1 MTPGRTGLSLAERL
15 AGSGVRGASTS
26 GDAVP
31 TPAASADPGT
41 PPAEPHR
48 PRTGSAP
55 RHCWV
60 SGLPGVPARCPGLL
74 SQWTRDHGRWLGR
87 VVYAVVDDGQVV
99 LVEAWIPAE
108 HLAAA
113 GDRPS
118 G

>member
-15 AGSGVRGASTS
+15 AGSAVRGAPDSG
-26 GDAVP
+26 GDALA
-31 TPAASADPGT
+31 PAAIRELARS
-41 PPAEPHR
+41 PAEPR
-48 PRTGSAP
+48 RGTISSTP
-55 RHCWV
+55 RHCRV
-60 SGLPGVPARCPGLL
+60 SGLPGITGPCPGLL
-74 SQWTRDHGRWLGR
+74 SEWIREHGQYLGR

-99 LVEAWIPAE
+99 LVEAWIPAQ